1 MNERRLEPSWWKR
14 PWAPGP
20 LRPTLGVYALLL
32 VPAALGAAFDWS
44 AGLTIALMIPA
55 LLLSIRLGQVGARR
69 RGLRSRKETPQVAS
83 GLIGAVGAVVVV
95 VVSDTLAFRYF
106 GLLLA
111 GMAITTDLIIRAW
124 WLRFD
129 RRGAALENPLGTHSL
144 KD

>member
-1 MNERRLEPSWWKR
+1 MNERDGAPGWWKR

-55 LLLSIRLGQVGARR
+55 ILLSIRIGQVGAQQ
-69 RGLRSRKETPQVAS
+69 RGLRSRKETPQIAT
-83 GLIGAVGAVVVV
+83 GLIGGVGALVVVV
-95 VVSDTLAFRYF
+95 LSDTMDLRYF

-111 GMAITTDLIIRAW
+111 GSTITMDLIFRAL
-124 WLRFD
+124 WLRID
-129 RRGAALENPLGTHSL
+129 RRRVAPGSPIGTHSL